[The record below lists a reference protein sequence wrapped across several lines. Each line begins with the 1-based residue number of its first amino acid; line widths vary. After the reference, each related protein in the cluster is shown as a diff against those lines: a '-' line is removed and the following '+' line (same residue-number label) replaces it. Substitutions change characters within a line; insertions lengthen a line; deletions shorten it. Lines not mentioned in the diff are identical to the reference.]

1 MIPQR
6 NPQLRDVTDT
16 EMQVV
21 TISPTCT
28 ERYDDAQVNPTRD
41 EGSPDLELSDPQSS
55 RQDRSLGTLEHN
67 ARKWGDTFP
76 TTAQV
81 TAPSLCLR
89 PLPKLSGPRG
99 VGSGEPLHYSS
110 AAT

>member
-6 NPQLRDVTDT
+6 NPQLRDVIDT

-21 TISPTCT
+21 TISPTCP
-28 ERYDDAQVNPTRD
+28 ERYDDAHVNPTRD
-41 EGSPDLELSDPQSS
+41 GDSPDLELSDPQSS

-76 TTAQV
+76 TAAQGK
-81 TAPSLCLR
+81 ALSLCLR
-89 PLPKLSGPRG
+89 PLPKLWEPRG
-99 VGSGEPLHYSS
+99 MGSGEPVHYSS